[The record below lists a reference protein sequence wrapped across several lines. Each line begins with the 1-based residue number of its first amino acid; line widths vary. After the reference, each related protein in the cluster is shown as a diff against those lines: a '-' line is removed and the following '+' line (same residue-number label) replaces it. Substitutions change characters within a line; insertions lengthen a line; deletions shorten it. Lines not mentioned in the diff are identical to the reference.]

1 MPDYYEILG
10 VKRGATHGEIK
21 KAYYRLALGFHPDK
35 LPKEAQELDRLEK
48 KKKDGELLSQSE
60 EGQMAELKEE
70 LEKFKEI

>member
-1 MPDYYEILG
+1 VEKQMPDYYEILG

-48 KKKDGELLSQSE
+48 KK
-60 EGQMAELKEE
+60 EGWRAT
-70 LEKFKEI
+70 ITVGRRSNG